1 MLTDDFLKEVSD
13 KEIVIIF
20 FFWKNM
26 DINSARL
33 LGHKTEKQIK
43 AIDMARKCIARVENG
58 KIFLLNRKILVKNIL
73 NVYRDYHIHRLIYV
87 LGTNFTCALYIYDNK
102 KR

>member
-1 MLTDDFLKEVSD
+1 MLTDDFLKEVTD

-43 AIDMARKCIARVENG
+43 AIDMTRKCIARVKNG
-58 KIFLLNRKILVKNIL
+58 KIFLGNRKILVKSIL
-73 NVYRDYHIHRLIYV
+73 NVYRDYHIHNLIYV
-87 LGTNFTCALYIYDNK
+87 LGANFTCVLYIYDNE